1 MTPMMHER
9 VRNMFGDAGLTVGF
23 TVQKLVYDDPED
35 LTQAVMV
42 FRPNG
47 GSNIR
52 HDLGSEHHVLVDVIG
67 AKDKRGDAA
76 NAVQRIVD
84 YPYRDR
90 KECRS
95 CPANQ
100 TFTAHLW
107 LQYSK
112 TQRGISAFTQ
122 QTSSASCA
130 PGTGISAMTTPTAG

>member
-9 VRNMFGDAGLTVGF
+9 VRNMFGDAGLTAGF
-23 TVQKLVYDDPED
+23 TVQKLMYDDPED

-67 AKDKRGDAA
+67 AKDKRGDAT

-84 YPYRDR
+84 YVQANPMAD
-90 KECRS
+90 ECVGYIQNMGAI
-95 CPANQ
+95 PAPVL
-100 TFTAHLW
+100 TTEGRIVFR
-107 LQYSK
+107 LQFACTY
-112 TQRGISAFTQ
+112 GE
-122 QTSSASCA
+122 
-130 PGTGISAMTTPTAG
+130 

>member
-9 VRNMFGDAGLTVGF
+9 VRNMFGDAGLTAGF
-23 TVQKLVYDDPED
+23 TVQKLMYDDPED

-76 NAVQRIVD
+76 YAVQRIVD
-84 YPYRDR
+84 YVQANPMAD
-90 KECRS
+90 ECVGYIQNMGAI
-95 CPANQ
+95 PAPVL
-100 TFTAHLW
+100 TAEGRIVFR
-107 LQYSK
+107 LQFACTY
-112 TQRGISAFTQ
+112 GE
-122 QTSSASCA
+122 
-130 PGTGISAMTTPTAG
+130 

>member
-84 YPYRDR
+84 YVQANPMAD
-90 KECRS
+90 ECVGYIQNMGAI
-95 CPANQ
+95 PAPVL
-100 TFTAHLW
+100 TAEGRIVFR
-107 LQYSK
+107 LQFACTY
-112 TQRGISAFTQ
+112 GE
-122 QTSSASCA
+122 
-130 PGTGISAMTTPTAG
+130 

>member
-9 VRNMFGDAGLTVGF
+9 VRNMFGDAGLTAGF
-23 TVQKLVYDDPED
+23 TVQKLMYDDPED

-67 AKDKRGDAA
+67 AKDKRGDAT

-84 YPYRDR
+84 YVQANPMAD
-90 KECRS
+90 ECVGYIQNMGAIPPPTLTTEGRLI
-95 CPANQ
+95 
-100 TFTAHLW
+100 FR
-107 LQYSK
+107 LQFACTY
-112 TQRGISAFTQ
+112 GE
-122 QTSSASCA
+122 
-130 PGTGISAMTTPTAG
+130 

>member
-9 VRNMFGDAGLTVGF
+9 VRNMFGDAGLTAGF
-23 TVQKLVYDDPED
+23 TVQKLMYDDPED

-84 YPYRDR
+84 YVQANPMADECVGYIQNIGGKPSPILSEEGRLIYR
-90 KECRS
+90 
-95 CPANQ
+95 
-100 TFTAHLW
+100 
-107 LQYSK
+107 LQFGCTY
-112 TQRGISAFTQ
+112 GE
-122 QTSSASCA
+122 
-130 PGTGISAMTTPTAG
+130 

>member
-9 VRNMFGDAGLTVGF
+9 VRNMFGDAGLTAGF
-23 TVQKLVYDDPED
+23 TVQKLMYDDPED

-84 YPYRDR
+84 YVQANPMAD
-90 KECRS
+90 ECVGYIQNMGAIPPPVLTTEGRIV
-95 CPANQ
+95 
-100 TFTAHLW
+100 FR
-107 LQYSK
+107 LQFACTY
-112 TQRGISAFTQ
+112 GE
-122 QTSSASCA
+122 
-130 PGTGISAMTTPTAG
+130 